1 MRASQTLV
9 FFVFLDVRGC
19 KVCVRLRLCVFVC
32 VSVGFAHLR
41 IRELETSVL
50 SAPGVSCLFLLTS
63 QFFHHLIVR
72 VIFLS
77 SLR

>member
-19 KVCVRLRLCVFVC
+19 KVCVLCVFVC

-63 QFFHHLIVR
+63 QFFHLLIVR